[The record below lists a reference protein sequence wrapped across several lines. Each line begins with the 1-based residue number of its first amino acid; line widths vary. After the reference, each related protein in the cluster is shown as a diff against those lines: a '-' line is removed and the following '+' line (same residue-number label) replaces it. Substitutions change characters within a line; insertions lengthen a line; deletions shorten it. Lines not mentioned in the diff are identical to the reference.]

1 LTDSLIWASQHLFD
15 QRKEN
20 CNCDEAKT
28 EASST
33 SAAALYHNTLDDE
46 QRRKI
51 AILSNTLSNMFIPSD
66 KENLLASTVPELKAD
81 PIFSLE
87 QIIGAYI
94 CGECDDNTRQNTA
107 RSLDVIRQRV
117 PEATGLLADT
127 LFSIIKAKGS
137 QPNVSAESAITISRF
152 LEQGYLSPKDL
163 QFIVGNIE
171 ENASLLISV
180 LSTASMTSAFSS
192 KEDDPL
198 ESLYILAAA
207 SKTVQRK
214 MAKRRCTIL
223 AIARRLASLDH
234 WTRVSALD
242 FCQRLFAD
250 GESVDSLCCVGKGKN
265 LDILVN
271 GLIKLVFHDTV
282 VQNQLTAVSI
292 LSQIQALNSQVKKI
306 LECMKWLAFKS
317 TSRDSIIASTNSY
330 CQCVR
335 RCEDLDIEHLKAV
348 VEFTALAQKEV
359 RHEALVTIELQMNA
373 RNTISLLKD
382 SDLIDNCHRIIL
394 EGPDQDCTIA
404 FDIVRQAARSRSC
417 HAQLCSHPA
426 FLETVVQFV
435 AKKETPDPYA
445 MEILLAILSGEDNA
459 SAFQKISDLLPWLV
473 SFVNTVGTDDDVKEQ
488 LVAVIMRLSLVSYK
502 QREE

>member
-1 LTDSLIWASQHLFD
+1 
-15 QRKEN
+15 
-20 CNCDEAKT
+20 
-28 EASST
+28 
-33 SAAALYHNTLDDE
+33 
-46 QRRKI
+46 
-51 AILSNTLSNMFIPSD
+51 MFIPSD

-107 RSLDVIRQRV
+107 RSLDVMRQRV

-271 GLIKLVFHDTV
+271 GLIKLVFHDFH
-282 VQNQLTAVSI
+282 S
-292 LSQIQALNSQVKKI
+292 LSNPS
-306 LECMKWLAFKS
+306 
-317 TSRDSIIASTNSY
+317 
-330 CQCVR
+330 
-335 RCEDLDIEHLKAV
+335 
-348 VEFTALAQKEV
+348 
-359 RHEALVTIELQMNA
+359 IELP
-373 RNTISLLKD
+373 SKKD
-382 SDLIDNCHRIIL
+382 IGVY
-394 EGPDQDCTIA
+394 E
-404 FDIVRQAARSRSC
+404 
-417 HAQLCSHPA
+417 
-426 FLETVVQFV
+426 V
-435 AKKETPDPYA
+435 A
-445 MEILLAILSGEDNA
+445 G
-459 SAFQKISDLLPWLV
+459 F
-473 SFVNTVGTDDDVKEQ
+473 
-488 LVAVIMRLSLVSYK
+488 
-502 QREE
+502 

>member
-15 QRKEN
+15 QRKEI

-28 EASST
+28 EAAST
-33 SAAALYHNTLDDE
+33 SAATLYHNTLDDV

-51 AILSNTLSNMFIPSD
+51 AILSNTLSNMFIPSF
-66 KENLLASTVPELKAD
+66 KENLLASTVPKLKAD
-81 PIFSLE
+81 HMLSLE
-87 QIIGAYI
+87 QIIGAHI
-94 CGECDDNTRQNTA
+94 CGEPDDNTRQNTG
-107 RSLDVIRQRV
+107 RTLDVIRQRV
-117 PEATGLLADT
+117 PEATRLLADT
-127 LFSIIKAKGS
+127 IFSIIKAKGS
-137 QPNVSAESAITISRF
+137 QPNVSAESAMTISRF
-152 LEQGYLSPKDL
+152 VEQGLSPKDL

-180 LSTASMTSAFSS
+180 LSTASMTSAFSL

-214 MAKRRCTIL
+214 MVKRRCTIL

-250 GESVDSLCCVGKGKN
+250 GESVDSLCCVGKGNN

-335 RCEDLDIEHLKAV
+335 GCEDPDIEYLKAV
-348 VEFTALAQKEV
+348 VEFTAFTQKEV

-404 FDIVRQAARSRSC
+404 FDIVRQLARSRSC
-417 HAQLCSHPA
+417 HAQLFSHPA

-445 MEILLAILSGEDNA
+445 MEIILAILLGEDNA
-459 SAFQKISDLLPWLV
+459 SAFQKFPDLLPWLV

-488 LVAVIMRLSLVSYK
+488 LVAVIMRLSLVSY
-502 QREE
+502 QRREE